1 MEYFDESSK
10 KSFCCFQSLK
20 MKATFKSTK
29 DDFIQNPFSYN
40 QRRGENKMKLIFIGP
55 ARPVADDFQRKE
67 TFWYRF

>member
-1 MEYFDESSK
+1 
-10 KSFCCFQSLK
+10 